1 MPDVLV
7 AGGGPTGLMAAF
19 ELERAGLDVLVLE
32 RDTEPTTQSK
42 ALALQPRSIEV
53 LADRG
58 LLAAIEPHVEARLPA
73 GHFSGL
79 PIDYA
84 DLPTPLPYQ
93 LGVEQAHVAA
103 AIEARLR
110 TPVLRDAAVT
120 AVAQDDDGVTVT
132 AGGRSYRAGWLV
144 AADGGHSTVRTL
156 LGAAF
161 PGSSAR
167 FSLVVADVTLA
178 SKPAGLADGWQLPS
192 LASGFLLPLSGGRYR
207 VVVGGDEQQRLGRDA
222 LVTAGE
228 LQRALTAAHGPGIE
242 VGQVLWASRFGDAA
256 RQLAC
261 YRHGRVLFAG
271 DAAHIHL
278 PVGGQGLNLG
288 LQDAVNLGWKLAA
301 QIRGHAPDGL
311 LDSYHDERH
320 PVAARVL
327 VSTRAQAVLGVPDPD
342 AAAVREIIT
351 GLLAVPDAR
360 RATALELSG
369 IGLTYP
375 GTTGRATDVPAA
387 PDGRGVLV
395 GPSLPVGWADR
406 VESRDGAKPRLVR
419 PDGYVVWAGGEGL
432 DAALRRWFG
441 PPLSSIPQ
449 GDWADA
455 SIVSAALG
463 RGPSGAAPGKLAA
476 RHEVGGNG

>member
-7 AGGGPTGLMAAF
+7 AGAGPTGLMVAF

-32 RDTEPTTQSK
+32 RDERPSGQSK

-58 LLAAIEPHVEARLPA
+58 LLDAIEPHVEARLPA
-73 GHFSGL
+73 GHFSGI
-79 PIDYA
+79 PIDYS
-84 DLPTPLPYQ
+84 DLPTPFPYQ

-110 TPVLRDAAVT
+110 TPVLRGAAVT
-120 AVAQDDDGVTVT
+120 AVGQDEDGVTVT
-132 AGGRSYRAGWLV
+132 AGGPHRARWLV
-144 AADGGHSTVRTL
+144 AADGAHSTVRGL

-161 PGSSAR
+161 PGTPAR
-167 FSLVVADVTLA
+167 ISLVVADLTLDR
-178 SKPAGLADGWQLPS
+178 KPTGLADDWRLPS
-192 LASGFLLPLSGGRYR
+192 LESGFLLPLSGGRFR
-207 VVVGGDEQQRLGRDA
+207 AVVGGDEQQRLGRDA
-222 LVTAGE
+222 PVTTGE

-242 VGQVLWASRFGDAA
+242 VGEVLWASRFGDAA
-256 RQLAC
+256 RQLER

-301 QIRGHAPDGL
+301 QVRGHAPDGL

-327 VSTRAQAVLGVPDPD
+327 VSTRAQGALGLPDPD
-342 AAAVREIIT
+342 AAAVREIVA
-351 GLLAVPDAR
+351 GLLAVPGAR
-360 RATALELSG
+360 RAVALELSG
-369 IGLTYP
+369 LGIGHP
-375 GTTGRATDVPAA
+375 GTTDRATGVPAA

-395 GPSLPVGWADR
+395 GAALPAGWADR
-406 VESRDGAKPRLVR
+406 VEARDGMPDGTSPQLVR
-419 PDGYVVWAGGEGL
+419 PDGYVAWAGGPGI

-441 PPLSSIPQ
+441 PPAVPLTRP
-449 GDWADA
+449 
-455 SIVSAALG
+455 VPSAT
-463 RGPSGAAPGKLAA
+463 RRPSHGWCPCAPAA
-476 RHEVGGNG
+476 RR

>member
-7 AGGGPTGLMAAF
+7 AGAGPTGLLTAF

-32 RDTEPTTQSK
+32 RDARPTTQSK
-42 ALALQPRSIEV
+42 ALGLQPRSVEV

-58 LLAAIEPHVEARLPA
+58 LLAAIEPHVQAKLPA

-79 PIDYA
+79 PIGYT
-84 DLPTPLPYQ
+84 DLPTPFPYQ

-110 TPVLRDAAVT
+110 TPVLRGAAVT
-120 AVAQDDDGVTVT
+120 AVAQDDEGVTVT
-132 AGGRSYRAGWLV
+132 AGGRDHRAGWLV

-161 PGSSAR
+161 PGTPAR
-167 FSLVVADVTLA
+167 ISLVVADVVLA
-178 SKPAGLADGWQLPS
+178 AKPDGLADGWELPS
-192 LASGFLLPLSGGRYR
+192 SASGYLLPLSGGRYR
-207 VVVGGDEQQRLGRDA
+207 TIVFGKEQQRLGRDA
-222 LVTAGE
+222 PVTADE
-228 LQRALTAAHGPGIE
+228 LQRALTAAHGPGVE
-242 VGQVLWASRFGDAA
+242 VGEVRWASRFGDAA
-256 RQLAC
+256 RQLER

-301 QIRGHAPDGL
+301 RVRGHAPAGL
-311 LDSYHDERH
+311 LDSYHGERH
-320 PVAARVL
+320 PVATRVL

-342 AAAVREIIT
+342 AAAVREIVT
-351 GLLAVPDAR
+351 GLLAVPEAR
-360 RATALELSG
+360 HAVALEISG

-387 PDGRGVLV
+387 PDGRAVLV
-395 GPSLPVGWADR
+395 GAALPEGWSDR
-406 VESRDGAKPRLVR
+406 VEARDGDVPRLVR
-419 PDGYVVWAGGEGL
+419 PDGYVVWNGGPGL
-432 DAALRRWFG
+432 EN
-441 PPLSSIPQ
+441 
-449 GDWADA
+449 
-455 SIVSAALG
+455 ALG
-463 RGPSGAAPGKLAA
+463 KWLGQATTAPMRLA
-476 RHEVGGNG
+476 

>member
-7 AGGGPTGLMAAF
+7 AGAGPTGLMTAF

-32 RDTEPTTQSK
+32 RDADPATQSK
-42 ALALQPRSIEV
+42 ALGLQPRSVEV

-58 LLAAIEPHVEARLPA
+58 LLAAIEPHVRAKLPA

-79 PIDYA
+79 PIGYTG
-84 DLPTPLPYQ
+84 LPTRFPYQ

-110 TPVLRDAAVT
+110 TPVLRGAAVT
-120 AVAQDDDGVTVT
+120 AVAQDDEGVTVT
-132 AGGRSYRAGWLV
+132 AGGRDHRAGWLV

-161 PGSSAR
+161 PGTPAR
-167 FSLVVADVTLA
+167 ISLVVADVVLA
-178 SKPAGLADGWQLPS
+178 AKPDGLADGWELPS
-192 LASGFLLPLSGGRYR
+192 SASGYLLPLSGGRYR
-207 VVVGGDEQQRLGRDA
+207 TIVFGEEQQRLGRDVP
-222 LVTAGE
+222 VTAGE
-228 LQRALTAAHGPGIE
+228 LQRALTAAHGPGVE
-242 VGQVLWASRFGDAA
+242 VGEVRWASRFGDAA
-256 RQLAC
+256 RQLER

-301 QIRGHAPDGL
+301 HVCGHAPAGL
-311 LDSYHDERH
+311 LDSYHGERH

-342 AAAVREIIT
+342 AAAVREIVT
-351 GLLAVPDAR
+351 GLLAVPEAR
-360 RATALELSG
+360 HAVALEISG

-375 GTTGRATDVPAA
+375 GTTGHATDVPAA
-387 PDGRGVLV
+387 PDGRAVLV
-395 GPSLPVGWADR
+395 GAALPEGWSDR
-406 VESRDGAKPRLVR
+406 VEARDGDVPRLVR
-419 PDGYVVWAGGEGL
+419 PDGYVVWNGGPGL
-432 DAALRRWFG
+432 EN
-441 PPLSSIPQ
+441 
-449 GDWADA
+449 
-455 SIVSAALG
+455 ALG
-463 RGPSGAAPGKLAA
+463 KWLGQATTAPMRLA
-476 RHEVGGNG
+476 

>member
-7 AGGGPTGLMAAF
+7 AGAGPTGLLTAF

-32 RDTEPTTQSK
+32 RDARPSTQSK
-42 ALALQPRSIEV
+42 ALGLQPRSVEV

-58 LLAAIEPHVEARLPA
+58 LLAAIEPHVQAKLPA

-79 PIDYA
+79 PIGYT
-84 DLPTPLPYQ
+84 DLPTPFPYQ

-110 TPVLRDAAVT
+110 TPVLRGAAVT
-120 AVAQDDDGVTVT
+120 AVAQDDEGVTVT
-132 AGGRSYRAGWLV
+132 AGGRDHRAGWLV

-161 PGSSAR
+161 PGTPAR
-167 FSLVVADVTLA
+167 ISLVVADVVLA
-178 SKPAGLADGWQLPS
+178 AKPDGLADGWELPS
-192 LASGFLLPLSGGRYR
+192 SASGYLLPLSGGRYR
-207 VVVGGDEQQRLGRDA
+207 TIVFGEEQQRLGRDA
-222 LVTAGE
+222 PVTADE
-228 LQRALTAAHGPGIE
+228 LQRALTAAHGPGVE
-242 VGQVLWASRFGDAA
+242 VGEVRWASRFGDAA
-256 RQLAC
+256 RQLER

-301 QIRGHAPDGL
+301 RVRGHAPAGL
-311 LDSYHDERH
+311 LDSYHGERH
-320 PVAARVL
+320 PVATRVL

-342 AAAVREIIT
+342 AAAVREIVT
-351 GLLAVPDAR
+351 GLLAVPEAR
-360 RATALELSG
+360 HAVALEISG

-387 PDGRGVLV
+387 PDGRAVLV
-395 GPSLPVGWADR
+395 GAALPEGWSDR
-406 VESRDGAKPRLVR
+406 VEARDGDVPRLVR
-419 PDGYVVWAGGEGL
+419 PDGYVVWNGGPGL
-432 DAALRRWFG
+432 EN
-441 PPLSSIPQ
+441 
-449 GDWADA
+449 
-455 SIVSAALG
+455 ALG
-463 RGPSGAAPGKLAA
+463 KWLGQATTAPMRLA
-476 RHEVGGNG
+476 

>member
-7 AGGGPTGLMAAF
+7 AGAGPTGLMTAF

-32 RDTEPTTQSK
+32 RDADPATQSK
-42 ALALQPRSIEV
+42 ALGLQPRSVEV

-58 LLAAIEPHVEARLPA
+58 LLAAIEPHVRAKLPA

-79 PIDYA
+79 PIGYTG
-84 DLPTPLPYQ
+84 LPTRFPYQ

-110 TPVLRDAAVT
+110 TPVLRGAAVT

-132 AGGRSYRAGWLV
+132 ADGRDHRAGWLV

-161 PGSSAR
+161 PGTPAR
-167 FSLVVADVTLA
+167 ISLVVADVVLA
-178 SKPAGLADGWQLPS
+178 AKPDGLADGWELPS
-192 LASGFLLPLSGGRYR
+192 SASGYLLPLSGGRYR
-207 VVVGGDEQQRLGRDA
+207 TIVFGEEQQRLGRDVP
-222 LVTAGE
+222 VTAGE
-228 LQRALTAAHGPGIE
+228 LQRALTAAHGPGVE
-242 VGQVLWASRFGDAA
+242 VGEVRWASRFGDAA
-256 RQLAC
+256 RQLER

-301 QIRGHAPDGL
+301 HVRGHAPAGL
-311 LDSYHDERH
+311 LDSYHGERH

-342 AAAVREIIT
+342 AAAVREIVT
-351 GLLAVPDAR
+351 GLLAVPEAR
-360 RATALELSG
+360 HAVALEISG

-387 PDGRGVLV
+387 PDGRAVLV
-395 GPSLPVGWADR
+395 GAALPEGWSDR
-406 VESRDGAKPRLVR
+406 VEARDGDVPRLVR
-419 PDGYVVWAGGEGL
+419 PDGYVVWNGGPGL
-432 DAALRRWFG
+432 EN
-441 PPLSSIPQ
+441 
-449 GDWADA
+449 
-455 SIVSAALG
+455 ALG
-463 RGPSGAAPGKLAA
+463 KWLGQATTAPMRLA
-476 RHEVGGNG
+476 

>member
-7 AGGGPTGLMAAF
+7 AGAGPTGLLTAF
-19 ELERAGLDVLVLE
+19 ELERAGLDVLIVE
-32 RDTEPTTQSK
+32 RDARPTTQSK
-42 ALALQPRSIEV
+42 ALGLQPRSVEV

-58 LLAAIEPHVEARLPA
+58 LLAAIEPHVQAKLPA

-79 PIDYA
+79 PIDYT
-84 DLPTPLPYQ
+84 DLPTRFPYQ

-132 AGGRSYRAGWLV
+132 AGGRTHRAGWLV
-144 AADGGHSTVRTL
+144 AADGGHSAVRTV

-161 PGSSAR
+161 PGRPAR
-167 FSLVVADVTLA
+167 ISLVVADITLSA
-178 SKPAGLADGWQLPS
+178 KPAGLADAWALPAGS
-192 LASGFLLPLSGGRYR
+192 SGYLVPLPGGRFR
-207 VVVGGDEQQRLGRDA
+207 TIVFGEEQQKPGRDEP
-222 LVTAGE
+222 VTADE
-228 LQRALTAAHGPGIE
+228 VQRALTAAHGPGIE
-242 VGQVLWASRFGDAA
+242 VGDVLWASRFGDAS
-256 RQLAC
+256 RQLER

-301 QIRGHAPDGL
+301 TVRGTAPDGL

-342 AAAVREIIT
+342 AAAVREVVT
-351 GLLAVPDAR
+351 GLLVVPEAR
-360 RATALELSG
+360 RAVASELSG
-369 IGLTYP
+369 LGVTYP
-375 GTTGRATDVPAA
+375 GVSGRAAVSAA
-387 PDGRGVLV
+387 PDGRAVLI
-395 GPSLPVGWADR
+395 GATLPEGWAGR
-406 VESRDGAKPRLVR
+406 VETRSGAEPRLVR
-419 PDGYVVWAGGEGL
+419 PDGYVVWSGGPGL
-432 DAALRRWFG
+432 EDALRRWFG
-441 PPLSSIPQ
+441 TPE
-449 GDWADA
+449 
-455 SIVSAALG
+455 AAHVAVAG
-463 RGPSGAAPGKLAA
+463 MAHPAT
-476 RHEVGGNG
+476 